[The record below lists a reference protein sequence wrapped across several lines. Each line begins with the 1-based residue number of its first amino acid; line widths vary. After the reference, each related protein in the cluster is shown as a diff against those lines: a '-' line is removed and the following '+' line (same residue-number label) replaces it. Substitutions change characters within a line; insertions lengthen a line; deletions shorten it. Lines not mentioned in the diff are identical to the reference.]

1 MMKLTLSELISKL
14 PRSQEGT
21 SQHQHN
27 NIITQANLTMNTR
40 YKMVYQEQ
48 ESNNKNYLEE

>member
-1 MMKLTLSELISKL
+1 MNLTLSELISKL

-27 NIITQANLTMNTR
+27 
-40 YKMVYQEQ
+40 
-48 ESNNKNYLEE
+48 SNNTSQSHNEHQI